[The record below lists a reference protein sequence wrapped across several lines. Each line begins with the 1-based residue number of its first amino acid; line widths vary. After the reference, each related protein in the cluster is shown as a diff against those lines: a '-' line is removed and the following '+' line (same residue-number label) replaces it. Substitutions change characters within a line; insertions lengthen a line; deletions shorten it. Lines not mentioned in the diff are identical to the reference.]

1 LVKGLTVGKTAAE
14 RPGDRKFRRSG
25 QPTSENLIA
34 MDEYLTVNK
43 ANWDERAPAH
53 AASPGYEVER
63 FVTDPTF
70 LSKVVQF
77 DVPRLGDLTGLRGVH
92 LQCHIGTDTLSLARL
107 GARMSGLDFSAASI
121 AEARK
126 LAERTNTPIDYHLA
140 PVYDAVEV
148 LGAQAYDLVFTGI
161 GALSWLPDIRRWA
174 DVVGG
179 LLRPGG
185 RLFIR
190 EGHPMLWTL
199 DETVNPS
206 VPRYSYFEHADPV
219 VDDYEGTYVE
229 TDVKLTTTTTHSW
242 NHGMAEIITALMD
255 AGLRLTQFVEHN
267 SVPWNAIPG
276 QMSQTEDDDLKEWRL
291 TTDPDRL
298 AASYTVQAV
307 KD

>member
-1 LVKGLTVGKTAAE
+1 
-14 RPGDRKFRRSG
+14 
-25 QPTSENLIA
+25 
-34 MDEYLTVNK
+34 MDDYLAINK

-53 AASPGYEVER
+53 VASPGYEVER

-107 GARMSGLDFSAASI
+107 GARMSGLDFSAASV

-126 LAERTNTPIDYHLA
+126 LAERTNTPIDYHVA

-199 DETVNPS
+199 DEHVNPA
-206 VPRYSYFEHADPV
+206 VLRYPYFEHVDPV
-219 VDDYEGTYVE
+219 VDDYDETYVE
-229 TDVKLTTTTTHSW
+229 SDAKLTATTTHSW

-291 TTDPDRL
+291 TTEPNRL
-298 AASYTVQAV
+298 AASYTIQAV

>member
-1 LVKGLTVGKTAAE
+1 
-14 RPGDRKFRRSG
+14 
-25 QPTSENLIA
+25 

-53 AASPGYEVER
+53 AASPDYGVEQ

-70 LSKVVQF
+70 LSKVVRF
-77 DVPRLGDLTGLRGVH
+77 DLPRLGDLTGLRGVH

-107 GARMSGLDFSAASI
+107 GARMSGLDFSGASI

-126 LAERTNTPIDYHLA
+126 LAERTGTPIDYHVA

-148 LGAQAYDLVFTGI
+148 LGEQAYDLVFTGI
-161 GALSWLPDIRRWA
+161 GALGWLPDIRRWA
-174 DVVGG
+174 NVVAG
-179 LLRPGG
+179 LLKPGG

-199 DETVNPS
+199 DETVDPA
-206 VPRYSYFEHADPV
+206 VPRYPYFEHQEPLV
-219 VDDYEGTYVE
+219 VDASGTYVA
-229 TDVKLTTTTTHSW
+229 TDVELTATVTHSW

-255 AGLRLTQFVEHN
+255 AGMRLTRFVEHD

-276 QMSQTEDDDLKEWRL
+276 QMAQDENDELKEWRL
-291 TTDPDRL
+291 TTDPNRL
-298 AASYTVQAV
+298 AATYTIQAE
-307 KD
+307 KL